1 MCRYGR
7 SVFIVGLVV
16 LAGIPE
22 ALAADKTVCVDVV
35 LQRPREQ
42 APAAVTPP
50 TAPAEGAAVTP
61 SATAPAP
68 APAAVV
74 DADPPPAYD
83 RDAAAFKGVA
93 GLPVG
98 QRPLSYLKRLIE
110 HFVTHEKGFVAVQEG
125 CAERLI
131 VELYPLK
138 VGWTAF
144 ARYSGTGREERVD
157 QLLPTELSQ
166 FAERA
171 ALALLYNKPI
181 GESINRENV
190 LTNDSKKNAQ
200 RIKGTNH
207 FHMGVGTQV
216 RVGKL
221 GTAETDS
228 TSANVGKATS
238 QYRVATPVTMFL
250 GYRGK
255 FENWGVETNVLI
267 GIGTSKTA
275 AAKNPAGG
283 HVDFGGDA
291 ALQLH
296 FLHYF
301 DPRGLTS
308 FYMGAG
314 ATFELLWF
322 NMVKPTADRGG
333 SDRNTLLGGGLDV
346 DLVAGW
352 EFMRASSVQFYLQ
365 GELQMPAYVL
375 SNEND
380 DGGIHT
386 WFPAVAVK
394 LGVVF

>member
-1 MCRYGR
+1 MYRTGR
-7 SVFIVGLVV
+7 SLFIVGLVV
-16 LAGIPE
+16 LAGVPE
-22 ALAADKTVCVDVV
+22 AFAADKSVCVDVV
-35 LQRPREQ
+35 LQRPREP
-42 APAAVTPP
+42 ALAGTPGTAATPAA
-50 TAPAEGAAVTP
+50 TATDATTRAAGAA
-61 SATAPAP
+61 
-68 APAAVV
+68 
-74 DADPPPAYD
+74 ADPDPASQD
-83 RDAAAFKGVA
+83 RDAPSLNGVA
-93 GLPVG
+93 SLPIG

-110 HFVTHEKGFVAVQEG
+110 HFVTHEKGFVAVQDK
-125 CAERLI
+125 CDERLV

-157 QLLPTELSQ
+157 MLLPTELSP
-166 FAERA
+166 FAERV

-190 LTNDSKKNAQ
+190 LTADSKKNTQ

-221 GTAETDS
+221 GTAVTDS
-228 TSANVGKATS
+228 GSADVGKATS

-275 AAKNPAGG
+275 AFKNPAGG

-322 NMVKPTADRGG
+322 NMINAEKNRSGGDR
-333 SDRNTLLGGGLDV
+333 STLLGGGLDV

-365 GELQMPAYVL
+365 GELQMPAYAL
-375 SNEND
+375 SNENS
-380 DGGIHT
+380 DGSIHT